1 MSGESGP
8 GDAGGSSRTP
18 GGGRLTRRRVGQG
31 SGSPGNFG
39 PCAGLGL
46 FGGGSSVTVG
56 ISDGETRGPV
66 GVVRRGGCELVKVDG
81 RVGSDLGASPR
92 VRGCGGTINGSHG
105 CFTNI
110 MSDEILI

>member
-8 GDAGGSSRTP
+8 GDAGGRSRTS
-18 GGGRLTRRRVGQG
+18 GRGRLTRRRVGQG
-31 SGSPGNFG
+31 SSSPGNFG

-46 FGGGSSVTVG
+46 FSGGSGVTIG
-56 ISDGETRGPV
+56 ICNGETRGPV
-66 GVVRRGGCELVKVDG
+66 GVVRRGGCELVKVDS

-105 CFTNI
+105 CFSNI
-110 MSDEILI
+110 VSADIII